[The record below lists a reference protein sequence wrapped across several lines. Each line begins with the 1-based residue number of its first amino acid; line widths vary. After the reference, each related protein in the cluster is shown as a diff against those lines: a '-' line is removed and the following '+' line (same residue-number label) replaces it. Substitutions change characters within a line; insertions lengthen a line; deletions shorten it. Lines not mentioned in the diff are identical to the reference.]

1 MKSQPRPI
9 PEKYFPG
16 LSRPAKMTTVL
27 SARKISSAQAHHRLY
42 SQDGSPAL
50 HSNYSIRSFARP
62 AVVLLLAI
70 LSGCSRS
77 APHPA
82 SSLEAAATA
91 REQALQKARA
101 AAAARDQYRQDL
113 ANIPLPSKNVYLA
126 IHTRQSWTNPF
137 LIVGASTVNLAIMVP
152 DVGLTEGQANM
163 PGAELL
169 HPAAA
174 RRRVLDLRLSDLPEA
189 LAALPE
195 NTWPFGR
202 VIAVEE
208 DPLAPRANRAQIRG
222 NVEATMQILND
233 LGVVV
238 DEWPQPGT
246 R

>member
-1 MKSQPRPI
+1 LQLNRSMKS
-9 PEKYFPG
+9 FVV
-16 LSRPAKMTTVL
+16 PAAT
-27 SARKISSAQAHHRLY
+27 
-42 SQDGSPAL
+42 
-50 HSNYSIRSFARP
+50 
-62 AVVLLLAI
+62 LLLAV
-70 LSGCSRS
+70 LPTGCSRS
-77 APHPA
+77 ARQPA
-82 SSLEAAATA
+82 SSIEAAAAA
-91 REQALQKARA
+91 RAQALQKARA
-101 AAAARDQYRQDL
+101 AAADRERDRQQL

-137 LIVGASTVNLAIMVP
+137 LIVGASTVNLTIMVP
-152 DVGLTEGQANM
+152 DVALTNGQANM

-208 DPLAPRANRAQIRG
+208 DPLAPRVNRAQIRG
-222 NVEATMQILND
+222 NIEATMQILND

-238 DEWPQPGT
+238 DEWPLPAA